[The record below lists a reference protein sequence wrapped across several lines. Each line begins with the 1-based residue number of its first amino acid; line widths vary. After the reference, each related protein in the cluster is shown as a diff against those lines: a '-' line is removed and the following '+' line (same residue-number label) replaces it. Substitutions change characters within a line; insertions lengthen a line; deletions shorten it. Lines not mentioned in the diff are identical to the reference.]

1 MPCGCNSN
9 PFGFDGYSSAE
20 GNDRKE
26 PAGEVKKYS
35 VEWNI
40 SKDGS
45 IVKDESIAKDGS
57 IFKDGSIAKD
67 GSIEKLRSKDARVPG
82 RSYS

>member
-20 GNDRKE
+20 GNDGKE

-35 VEWNI
+35 VECN
-40 SKDGS
+40 
-45 IVKDESIAKDGS
+45 IAKDGS
-57 IFKDGSIAKD
+57 VVKA
-67 GSIEKLRSKDARVPG
+67 GSIEKLRSKDARVAG